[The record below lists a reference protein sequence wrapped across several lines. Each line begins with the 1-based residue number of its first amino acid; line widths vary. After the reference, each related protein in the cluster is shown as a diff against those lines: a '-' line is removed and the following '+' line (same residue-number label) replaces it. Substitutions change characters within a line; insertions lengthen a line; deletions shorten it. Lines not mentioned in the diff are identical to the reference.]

1 MRIRLLLS
9 KLMRIK
15 RRLMKLTL
23 IKLTLI
29 EPMLIKLVYSTLSR
43 GTIIRLIPTP
53 SLIVFPSFFS
63 LLLRLYLTWGKETL
77 PVERTGTAGR
87 ATLRVA
93 PYAYRK
99 ERAWASTPSSSI
111 RPGMAWEVR
120 THRIHCVQV
129 YRKGTAVQA

>member
-1 MRIRLLLS
+1 MLI

-15 RRLMKLTL
+15 LLL
-23 IKLTLI
+23 IKLMLI
-29 EPMLIKLVYSTLSR
+29 KLWRIEVILIKLMLIKVILIKLVYSTLSR

-111 RPGMAWEVR
+111 RPGMA
-120 THRIHCVQV
+120 
-129 YRKGTAVQA
+129 